1 MIFIRQQRCFGNI
14 RFSWFYRL
22 LFFAVLITFGS
33 IFSSNVRADVLELRY
48 TIQAPNDST
57 QIRTIAPVGDFNAD
71 GYGDLA
77 LGIRGIHPNLYSA
90 VFLYYGGPAFD
101 DQADLIF
108 QGLPQDTIICSAPED
123 SYTSYGSSITGLG
136 DYNGDGYDD
145 FAVGSTNLCYNLLLN
160 GAVYFYFGSPN
171 PDTTVDIFIAG
182 EENWD
187 VFGAILVNGN
197 FNGDLY
203 GDLLAP
209 TCDLFSGQKV
219 YIFLGSDPANGQ
231 YDWRLDYS
239 NLAMT
244 LNNFQGGRDI
254 NDDGYEDF
262 SWKFHDSINNI
273 SGTMLFFGD
282 NPVDTLPYA
291 EIVDTNFYLED
302 DISDDGVDDFI
313 ITAYNPPGGHFLCLG
328 GDPFNTFPD
337 YGIPTNLVF
346 ITPSVFT
353 LPSGERKF
361 VMDDIGN
368 RRLFFYNTGVPLDT
382 TNYEFYYY
390 GFQHGRGPYNVG
402 DIDGSDGEEI
412 ALADN
417 PLELVNIYSGIQTAI
432 EDKSQF
438 LENPTNFD
446 LLFCYPNPFNAAT
459 TIFYYTQQRTEKAPH
474 IDVFNILGE
483 FVKRQY
489 TIKEKEGLY
498 VTTWDATDISRGK
511 ISSGIY
517 ILKLVAGDS
526 ILSTKVTLI
535 K

>member
-1 MIFIRQQRCFGNI
+1 MVLVLS
-14 RFSWFYRL
+14 FSQN
-22 LFFAVLITFGS
+22 AP
-33 IFSSNVRADVLELRY
+33 ADIIELRY

-57 QIRTIAPVGDFNAD
+57 KIRTIAPVGDFNAD

-90 VFLYYGGPAFD
+90 VFLYFGGPAFD

-209 TCDLFSGQKV
+209 TNDYYYGQKI

-239 NLAMT
+239 NLEMT
-244 LNNFQGGRDI
+244 LNNFQGGRDV

-262 SWKFHDSINNI
+262 SWKFHDSINNA
-273 SGTMLFFGD
+273 SGTMLFFGGD
-282 NPVDTLPYA
+282 PIDTLPYA
-291 EIVDTNFYLED
+291 EIIDTSFYLKD
-302 DISDDGVDDFI
+302 DISEDGVDDFLI
-313 ITAYNPPGGHFLCLG
+313 SAYDISPHLDYICLG
-328 GDPFNTFPD
+328 GNPFNTVPD
-337 YGIPTNLVF
+337 YGIPISLNSLTAFVFNL
-346 ITPSVFT
+346 PN
-353 LPSGERKF
+353 GERKF
-361 VMDDIGN
+361 VMDNGVN
-368 RRLFFYNTGVPLDT
+368 RRLIFYNTGIPFDT

-390 GFQHGRGPYNVG
+390 GFQHGRGPCNVG

-412 ALADN
+412 AIADY
-417 PLELVNIYSGIQTAI
+417 PLEIVNIYSGIQTSI
-432 EDKSQF
+432 NNNEDLQ
-438 LENPTNFD
+438 LPENHN
-446 LLFCYPNPFNAAT
+446 LISAYPNPFNAACRIT
-459 TIFYYTQQRTEKAPH
+459 VSDTNNEL
-474 IDVFNILGE
+474 VE
-483 FVKRQY
+483 FVEMVEIYDITGRLV
-489 TIKEKEGLY
+489 ERLRLNRGEA
-498 VTTWDATDISRGK
+498 VWDAIAHA
-511 ISSGIY
+511 SGVY
-517 ILKLVAGDS
+517 FARAGAGDYS
-526 ILSTKVTLI
+526 RNI
-535 K
+535 KIVLLK